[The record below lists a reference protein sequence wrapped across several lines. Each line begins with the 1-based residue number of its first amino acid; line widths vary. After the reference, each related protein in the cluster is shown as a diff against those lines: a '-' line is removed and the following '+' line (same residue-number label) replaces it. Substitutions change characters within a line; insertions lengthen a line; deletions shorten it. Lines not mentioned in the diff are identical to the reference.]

1 MARISGANL
10 LPEQY
15 KGARRMNSRRLQHAA
30 DRILRTAEIARNRL
44 GALVFTTPAEGH
56 ALMLHTGRSGSTVV
70 GNLLQQHSRIYWDG
84 EVYEKMFV
92 WVRARQGVLV
102 RDQKQLLGPD
112 DAWPYLDGRRKRAG
126 AKLYGFEC
134 RDYHLDWLKVSL
146 VDYLRAAKSRG
157 FTRIIVLERRNLL
170 LKIVSNVVAET
181 RNQHHVR
188 TGVHVERPWLRL
200 DLDHLPLDHGRVE
213 ILSALAQTK
222 RWLEEADAAAAELEH
237 LHLCY
242 EDSIQNDP
250 LAAYRE
256 VCAFLGVLPEFPKI
270 ALGRTTAFP
279 LSQIIENFDELRE
292 RLRGT
297 EFEWMTGV

>member
-1 MARISGANL
+1 MS
-10 LPEQY
+10 
-15 KGARRMNSRRLQHAA
+15 SRRLQYAA
-30 DRILRTAEIARNRL
+30 DRFFRIAEVARNRL
-44 GALVFTTPAEGH
+44 EALVRKAPAEGH
-56 ALMLHTGRSGSTVV
+56 VLMLHTGRSGSTVV
-70 GNLLQQHSRIYWDG
+70 GNLLQQHSRLYWDG

-92 WVRARQGVLV
+92 WIRSRQGVLV
-102 RDQKQLLGPD
+102 RQQNELLGPD
-112 DAWPYLDGRRKRAG
+112 DAWPYLDRRRPRAG
-126 AKLYGFEC
+126 ARLYGFEC

-146 VDYLRAAKSRG
+146 VDYLRAARSRG
-157 FTRIIVLERRNLL
+157 FTRVIVLERRNLL

-188 TGVHVERPWLRL
+188 IGVHVEPPSLRL

-222 RWLEEADAAAAELEH
+222 RWLEEAEAAAAEFEH

-250 LAAYRE
+250 LVAYRE
-256 VCAFLGVLPEFPKI
+256 VCGFLGVPPEFPKI
-270 ALGRTTAFP
+270 ALGKTTAFP

-297 EFEWMTGV
+297 EFEWMTCA